1 VWLNTASEYWSAY
14 QVLLMRVTLLYIKVL
29 RTSMSKLKVCFA
41 LIQQSSVFSRL
52 GEKSQVSS
60 TSNQDM
66 LQDKDYTEDTPVPR
80 ESVLPYAGVFKQ
92 ESRKKIVKKIPV
104 QKSKKHSLLKKVSCY
119 IQHSGELES
128 SFCRMEIKLQYKVS
142 CTRSFIFI
150 RMASL
155 L

>member
-1 VWLNTASEYWSAY
+1 M
-14 QVLLMRVTLLYIKVL
+14 LLMRVILLCIKVL
-29 RTSMSKLKVCFA
+29 RTSVSKLKVCFA

-92 ESRKKIVKKIPV
+92 EPRKKIVKKVPI
-104 QKSKKHSLLKKVSCY
+104 QKSKKHFLLKKVSCY
-119 IQHSGELES
+119 IQHSGELKH
-128 SFCRMEIKLQYKVS
+128 SFYRMEIKL
-142 CTRSFIFI
+142 
-150 RMASL
+150 
-155 L
+155 